1 MQISEM
7 GEVKLIEHLTAKLKH
22 SYDSTVHLGIGDD
35 AAAIRISANKY
46 LLIAVDMLVQDRHFV
61 LDKIEPEQLGYKSI
75 AVNLSDIAAMGG
87 TPTHAVIS
95 IGWPAKTELR
105 YAEKVYHGIEEIAN
119 QFEVNIIGG
128 DTVKSP
134 QLVID
139 VTVLGEMKEKPV
151 SRSGAKPGDYI
162 AITGRVGASAAG
174 LALLQNE
181 ESEKIISPFMRNDLL
196 KAHLCP
202 YPRVREAL
210 KLVQAGIP
218 SAMIDISDGVA
229 SEINHI
235 CAQSKAGA
243 LVYAESIPIDLH
255 TRKTADFLREEYLS
269 WALYGGEDY
278 ELIFTFSPE
287 LEVAAQ
293 EALAAMDLDLHVVGE
308 ILPPEKGI
316 NLSLEGRIV
325 PLGGK
330 GYDHFCSE
338 DDQGND
344 K

>member
-22 SYDSTVHLGIGDD
+22 GYDSTVHLGIGDD
-35 AAAIRISANKY
+35 AAAIRVSADKY
-46 LLIAVDMLVQDRHFV
+46 LLVAVDMLVQDRHFV
-61 LDKIEPEQLGYKSI
+61 LDKIKPDQLGYKSL

-95 IGWPAKTELR
+95 IGWPEKTELK
-105 YAEKVYHGIEEIAN
+105 YAEKVYHGLEEVAN
-119 QFEVNIIGG
+119 HFGVNIIGG
-128 DTVKSP
+128 DTVKSM

-139 VTVLGEMKEKPV
+139 VTVLGEMTEKPV
-151 SRSGAKPGDYI
+151 CRSGAKPGDYI

-174 LALLQNE
+174 LAILQNE
-181 ESEKIISPFMRNDLL
+181 ESKNNFSPYMRNDLL

-202 YPRVREAL
+202 YPRVNEAV

-218 SAMIDISDGVA
+218 SAMIDISDGVS

-243 LVYAESIPIDLH
+243 LVYAKSLPIDVH
-255 TRKTADFLREEYLS
+255 TRKAADFLRKEYLP

-287 LEVAAQ
+287 LKGAAQ
-293 EALAAMDLDLHVVGE
+293 EVLAETGSALHVVGE

-316 NLSLEGRIV
+316 NLSLEDRIV
-325 PLGGK
+325 PLGEK
-330 GYDHFCSE
+330 GYDHFSS
-338 DDQGND
+338 
-344 K
+344 